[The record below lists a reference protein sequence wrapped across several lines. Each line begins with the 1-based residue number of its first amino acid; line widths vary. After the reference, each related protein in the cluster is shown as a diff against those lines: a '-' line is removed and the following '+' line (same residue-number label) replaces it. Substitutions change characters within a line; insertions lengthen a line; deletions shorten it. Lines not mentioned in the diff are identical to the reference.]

1 MSSCWDEKYLFLEA
15 TFNISIGCNQCTAL
29 SNMPLHNTEK
39 NKHNILLK
47 RFDTTPAM
55 SPYLATIIVSNY
67 LLCVDN
73 YTQNIER
80 WCRNRSVFHMEF
92 AENVAEKILLFF
104 KNKWKQHSNNI
115 SKVTHVAMPNFPDN
129 GIIVFGL
136 VFYNEMDI
144 VYDKNLYPVAR
155 KIEVSRLVGHKVTQ
169 QWFYNL
175 SNPFQLAWFNKA
187 LTTLLATYAVN
198 EMYPDNRIINLF
210 VVQNQHTSFYLDD
223 SSMWNSTLRDY
234 SFLKIRES
242 IRAPCILRM
251 MQHAVT
257 KEIFQKGVRSYT
269 NSTFTIPLF
278 SYICY

>member
-1 MSSCWDEKYLFLEA
+1 
-15 TFNISIGCNQCTAL
+15 
-29 SNMPLHNTEK
+29 
-39 NKHNILLK
+39 
-47 RFDTTPAM
+47 
-55 SPYLATIIVSNY
+55 
-67 LLCVDN
+67 
-73 YTQNIER
+73 
-80 WCRNRSVFHMEF
+80 
-92 AENVAEKILLFF
+92 
-104 KNKWKQHSNNI
+104 
-115 SKVTHVAMPNFPDN
+115 MPNFPDN